1 MCTLVKLYASHLLK
15 PEAITAASDNLSLL
29 NLSLLNLSHENQLP
43 DENLGIGTET
53 WRSLVEL
60 EAEWE
65 LKPFF
70 SAVRKFFIA
79 SITKMLKKFP
89 FGDSILKDL
98 GVLQPQQTASY
109 SIDTILGL
117 AKRFPQLDLAD
128 SASLDQLREEFMDFI
143 LPQADLPSL
152 TDYHAADGTI
162 KPRVGQFWHKVEQLK
177 TLEGQNRFSTL
188 CKLMYGLLS
197 IPCSNYDSER
207 GFPILRKIHTDRR
220 SNLDQST
227 IIALMS
233 MKFNSDECCHDI
245 TVDSKLLTQC
255 KKATRQSLQN

>member
-1 MCTLVKLYASHLLK
+1 M
-15 PEAITAASDNLSLL
+15 
-29 NLSLLNLSHENQLP
+29 
-43 DENLGIGTET
+43 
-53 WRSLVEL
+53 EL
-60 EAEWE
+60 EAERE

-128 SASLDQLREEFMDFI
+128 SASLDQLMEEFMDFI
-143 LPQADLPSL
+143 LSHADLPSL
-152 TDYHAADGTI
+152 TDYHAADGTT

-188 CKLMYGLLS
+188 
-197 IPCSNYDSER
+197 
-207 GFPILRKIHTDRR
+207 
-220 SNLDQST
+220 
-227 IIALMS
+227 
-233 MKFNSDECCHDI
+233 
-245 TVDSKLLTQC
+245 
-255 KKATRQSLQN
+255 